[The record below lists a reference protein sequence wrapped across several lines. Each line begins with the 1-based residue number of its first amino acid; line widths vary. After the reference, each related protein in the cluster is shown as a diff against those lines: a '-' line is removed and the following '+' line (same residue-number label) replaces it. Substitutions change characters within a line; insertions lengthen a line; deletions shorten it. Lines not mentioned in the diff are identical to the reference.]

1 MSTLQLVTLI
11 TAIIG
16 AGCGILGAV
25 LGIINMWHQLS
36 KDAVRLRILPAHAL
50 PVGRGGPGKWTL
62 SIEVVNLSAF
72 AVTVDEVGLELVK
85 KEHLIN
91 TPTTTT
97 NHGALPVRLEPRE
110 ALTVLCYPDLEAN
123 PRLAEVHAAYA
134 RCQCG
139 TIRHGNSPALKQL
152 VREAGEKR
160 QGANLPPPRG
170 HLCRWA
176 T

>member
-1 MSTLQLVTLI
+1 MTALQLVTLV

-16 AGCGILGAV
+16 AACGILGAV

-36 KDAVRLRILPAHAL
+36 KDAVRLKILPAHAL
-50 PVGRGGPGKWTL
+50 PVGHGGAGEWTL

-72 AVTVDEVGLELVK
+72 AVTVDEVGLELVT

-97 NHGALPVRLEPRE
+97 NHGALPVRLEARE
-110 ALTVLCYPDLEAN
+110 ALTVLCYPDLKVN
-123 PRLAEVHAAYA
+123 PRLAEVRAAYA

-139 TIRHGNSPALKQL
+139 TVRYGNSPALRQL
-152 VREAGEKR
+152 VTRAKKRRER
-160 QGANLPPPRG
+160 
-170 HLCRWA
+170 

>member
-1 MSTLQLVTLI
+1 MTTLQLVTLT

-16 AGCGILGAV
+16 AACGTLGAV

-36 KDAVRLRILPAHAL
+36 KDAVRLKILPAHAL
-50 PVGRGGPGKWTL
+50 PVGHGGAGEWTV
-62 SIEVVNLSAF
+62 SIEVINLSAF
-72 AVTVDEVGLELVK
+72 PVTVAEVGLELVT

-110 ALTVLCYPDLEAN
+110 ALTVLCYPDLKAN

-139 TIRHGNSPALKQL
+139 TVRYGNSPALKQL

-160 QGANLPPPRG
+160 P
-170 HLCRWA
+170 
-176 T
+176 